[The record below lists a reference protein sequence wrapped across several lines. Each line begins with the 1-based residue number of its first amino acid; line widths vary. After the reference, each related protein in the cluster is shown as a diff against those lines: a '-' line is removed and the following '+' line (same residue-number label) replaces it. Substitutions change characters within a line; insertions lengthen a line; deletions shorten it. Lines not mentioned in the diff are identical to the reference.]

1 MRGSVCG
8 CMELCRVRRME
19 AQCHLRSDVLRVS
32 LLVVSRL
39 VGAALCGWSA
49 FGSFRT
55 LAQHLRGW
63 DERRQAI
70 TQAAGRVHP

>member
-1 MRGSVCG
+1 MVGFW
-8 CMELCRVRRME
+8 
-19 AQCHLRSDVLRVS
+19 
-32 LLVVSRL
+32 LVP
-39 VGAALCGWSA
+39 
-49 FGSFRT
+49 T